1 MPAPRAIWASG
12 ERLTALDYTGEV
24 RRATGQAVSLE
35 DNSCVDRLRTL
46 LPDRLRD
53 PVVLTGLGLGLAGL
67 ALATLLRSVIPG
79 RLLVDPLPMA
89 LMPAAIMRS
98 VREGFAYFDLRSPLL
113 HLLFAVGFGAGSAWL
128 TVRRGGTAEQA
139 RGSAR
144 IASGLGILVVA
155 IQEVDAIVVAIYYG
169 LSAFVSLS
177 ISAYAADRFT
187 RRMLRRR
194 S

>member
-1 MPAPRAIWASG
+1 M
-12 ERLTALDYTGEV
+12 
-24 RRATGQAVSLE
+24 RATGVLVSLG
-35 DNSCVDRLRTL
+35 DNPCVQALRSSLSDRLRTL
-46 LPDRLRD
+46 RS
-53 PVVLTGLGLGLAGL
+53 PVVVTGLGLGLAGL
-67 ALATLLRSVIPG
+67 AGATLLQSVMPG

-89 LMPAAIMRS
+89 LVPAAIMRS
-98 VREGFAYFDLRSPLL
+98 VREGFTYFDLRSPLL
-113 HLLFAVGFGAGSAWL
+113 HLIFTIGFGAGAAWL

-155 IQEVDAIVVAIYYG
+155 IGEVDAVVVAFYYA

-187 RRMLRRR
+187 RRMLGRKATTNNKN
-194 S
+194 

>member
-1 MPAPRAIWASG
+1 M
-12 ERLTALDYTGEV
+12 
-24 RRATGQAVSLE
+24 RATGVPVSLE
-35 DNSCVDRLRTL
+35 DNLGVHRLKS
-46 LPDRLRD
+46 RLWDPLRN

-67 ALATLLRSVIPG
+67 AVAILLRSAIPG

-113 HLLFAVGFGAGSAWL
+113 HLVFAVGFGAGAAWL

-155 IQEVDAIVVAIYYG
+155 IQEVDAVIVAFYYA
-169 LSAFVSLS
+169 LSAFVTVS
-177 ISAYAADRFT
+177 ISAYAANRLT

-194 S
+194 LQSEQPTTND